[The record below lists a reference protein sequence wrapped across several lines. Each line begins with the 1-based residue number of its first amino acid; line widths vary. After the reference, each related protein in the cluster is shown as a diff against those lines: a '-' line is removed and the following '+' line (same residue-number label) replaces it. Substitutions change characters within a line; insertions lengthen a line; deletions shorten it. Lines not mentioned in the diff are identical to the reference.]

1 VIVVYAESSAV
12 LAWLLGEAR
21 QQVVISELAAAD
33 RVVASTLTVV
43 ECARALA
50 RARMTGRLRDADE
63 LAALRL
69 LNQASASW
77 SVLDVSDRVAER
89 ACGAFP
95 REPVRTLDALHL
107 ATASVFFE
115 ALGSLR
121 VLSLDD
127 RVRLNASAMGMS
139 LAPATTA

>member
-1 VIVVYAESSAV
+1 MVVYAESSAV
-12 LAWLLGEAR
+12 LAWLLGVPS
-21 QQVVISELAAAD
+21 QQSVFNELAGAD
-33 RVVASTLTVV
+33 RVVTSTITAI

-50 RARMTGRLRDADE
+50 RARSTGRLRDADE

-69 LNQASASW
+69 LDQALVAW

-89 ACGAFP
+89 ARGTFP

-107 ATASVFFE
+107 ATAAVFLE
-115 ALGSLR
+115 VLGSLR

-127 RVRLNASAMGMS
+127 RVRVNASAMGMS
-139 LAPATTA
+139 LVPATA

>member
-1 VIVVYAESSAV
+1 
-12 LAWLLGEAR
+12 
-21 QQVVISELAAAD
+21 
-33 RVVASTLTVV
+33 VVASTLTIV

-69 LNQASASW
+69 LDQASSSW

-89 ACGAFP
+89 ARRTFP

-107 ATASVFFE
+107 ATASVFVE

>member
-1 VIVVYAESSAV
+1 
-12 LAWLLGEAR
+12 
-21 QQVVISELAAAD
+21 
-33 RVVASTLTVV
+33 
-43 ECARALA
+43 
-50 RARMTGRLRDADE
+50 MTGRLRDADE

-69 LNQASASW
+69 LNQASTSW

-107 ATASVFFE
+107 AAASVFFE